1 MKKSFAPLFTL
12 LISLCFLLPLVSA
25 PAKLVNNLSKKFPS
39 FLSTSEE
46 AHLEEKLR
54 KFNQETS
61 NQICIV
67 ITDSFSGAELGIPL
81 HALDA
86 NSFSTELFNKWG
98 IGQKEKDNGLLI
110 LIKPTTED
118 GGRQVYINVGYG
130 LEAAVTDL
138 QAKEII
144 NKILI
149 PNFKAG
155 QNYQALSEATDALM
169 KLAGGEFNEK
179 LANKKTNKPS
189 PLIFILLIPALFI
202 IFSELF
208 LSKTGKQLHISK
220 DGSRRYR
227 SHNYFPLPYPW
238 LHPGSGNTFRDSHSS
253 GDFNLSNLSDFGGFG
268 GGSSGGGGAGGSW

>member
-1 MKKSFAPLFTL
+1 MKKGFIPLFAL
-12 LISLCFLLPLVSA
+12 LISLCCLLPLISA
-25 PAKLVNNLSKKFPS
+25 PAKLINNLSKKFPV
-39 FLSTSEE
+39 FLSTDEE
-46 AHLEEKLR
+46 AQLEEKLR
-54 KFNQETS
+54 KFNQESS
-61 NQICIV
+61 NQICVV
-67 ITDSFSGAELGIPL
+67 ITDTISP
-81 HALDA
+81 DA

-110 LIKPTTED
+110 LIKPTIED

-144 NKILI
+144 DKIII

-155 QNYQALSEATDALM
+155 KNYQALNQASDVLI

-179 LANKKTNKPS
+179 LTNKKTKKPS
-189 PLIFILLIPALFI
+189 PLLFILLIPALFI

-208 LSKTGKQLHISK
+208 LSKTGKQLDISK
-220 DGSRRYR
+220 DGSRTYR

-238 LHPGSGNTFRDSHSS
+238 PYLGSGNTFRDSNSS
-253 GDFNLSNLSDFGGFG
+253 GGFDLSNLSDFGGFG